1 MMDGFLE
8 DTSMRQPRR
17 EQYDPE
23 STSSNDNS
31 SSHRWL
37 DGGSSYEDVRVDFN
51 VLSVVAMTLAL
62 IMIVELV
69 RHYLDDLAT
78 HRSFFKA
85 VLECLY
91 AECKKKESLEV
102 R

>member
-1 MMDGFLE
+1 MEGFL
-8 DTSMRQPRR
+8 DMRRKLPHPS
-17 EQYDPE
+17 ESLDYDSE
-23 STSSNDNS
+23 S
-31 SSHRWL
+31 SSRWL
-37 DGGSSYEDVRVDFN
+37 GGSSYDEVRVDFN

-69 RHYLDDLAT
+69 RHYLDDWAT

-91 AECKKKESLEV
+91 AECM
-102 R
+102 